1 MEKDRILDESDTLG
15 ALQTITA
22 AYIHPLLSFL
32 AAHGLQLPEAGFEL
46 CDEKNEIIAT
56 AELCWP
62 DKKTA
67 LLRNDEKMY
76 EQIFVAK
83 GWQTVALDDVIAEPS
98 LCLKL
103 LS

>member
-67 LLRNDEKMY
+67 FLRNDGYRGRTSEN
-76 EQIFVAK
+76 
-83 GWQTVALDDVIAEPS
+83 
-98 LCLKL
+98 KL
-103 LS
+103 HGDYSFDRNM